1 MRKKNPYTAARL
13 IKEITDL
20 CNHHKVD
27 PKDITI
33 LFRRNRDCNPVT
45 IHEVEEDLYNEHDN
59 STLETIMLINDSKN
73 L

>member
-1 MRKKNPYTAARL
+1 MRNKNPYTAARL

-20 CNHHKVD
+20 CQYHRVD

-33 LFRRNRDCNPVT
+33 LFRRTRNCDPVA
-45 IHEVEEDLYNEHDN
+45 IREVEEDLYNEYDN
-59 STLETIMLINDSKN
+59 STLETIMLLNDPKE

>member
-1 MRKKNPYTAARL
+1 MKKKNPYTAARL

-20 CNHHKVD
+20 CNHHGAD

-33 LFRRNRDCNPVT
+33 LFRRNRNFDPVT
-45 IHEVEEDLYNEHDN
+45 IHEVEEDLYNEDDN
-59 STLETIMLINDSKN
+59 STLETIMLLNDPKE